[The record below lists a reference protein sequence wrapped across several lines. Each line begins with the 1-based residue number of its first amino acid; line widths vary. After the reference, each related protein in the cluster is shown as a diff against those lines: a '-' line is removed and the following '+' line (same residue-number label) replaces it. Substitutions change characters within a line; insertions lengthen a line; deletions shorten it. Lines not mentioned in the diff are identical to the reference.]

1 MAISVDN
8 NLNSNYNMAAAAAA
22 AEKNAVN
29 TSGTNE
35 TNDSS
40 SDDTSINDF
49 YSDPTRTERGTKI
62 VKANGDIDK
71 NMFLKILAAELSN
84 QDPTSSDSQSG
95 TEYVS
100 QLAQFSSLEQMAN
113 LNSSNKLNSANS
125 LVNKYVT
132 FSDLDSNGSNY
143 NGQVVGVIKN
153 GDEIS
158 LNTLI
163 GQDSDGNGIY
173 KDFDIDDVIKI
184 DDLGD
189 AFDPTTNN
197 MMLLNAASLIGKK
210 VEINEKDE
218 DGNNYSG
225 VIQSVSRATGGIIV
239 KVQIGDNET
248 KDFYFDQVSK
258 VENS

>member
-8 NLNSNYNMAAAAAA
+8 SLNRNYNMAAAAVDQ
-22 AEKNAVN
+22 NAVN
-29 TSGTNE
+29 TNE
-35 TNDSS
+35 TTDSS
-40 SDDTSINDF
+40 SDDDTTIGDF

-100 QLAQFSSLEQMAN
+100 QLAQFSSLEQMTN

-143 NGQVVGVIKN
+143 NGQAVGVLKN
-153 GDEIS
+153 GDDIT

-163 GQDSDGNGIY
+163 GQDADGNGIY
-173 KDFDIDDVIKI
+173 KDFDIDDVIRI

-197 MMLLNAASLIGKK
+197 MMLLNATSLIGKK
-210 VEINEKDE
+210 VDIDEKDE
-218 DGNNYSG
+218 DGNDYSG
-225 VIQSVSRATGGIIV
+225 VVQSVSRGTGGIVI
-239 KVQIGDNET
+239 KVQIGDDET
-248 KDFYFDQVSK
+248 KDFYFDQVSR